1 MNNPILKRELLILV
15 AGALSLA
22 QGFGAGVMNKTL
34 RVEHGRPLVV
44 VSQNSVLLL
53 EFFKEEIKDALV
65 PHDDPNTRHCRARYR
80 YHVYEGAS
88 GAVTNGEGMVEE
100 IYQTVLITPT
110 GR

>member
-44 VSQNSVLLL
+44 VSQKSVLLL
-53 EFFKEEIKDALV
+53 EFFREPIGHCLV
-65 PHDDPNTRHCRARYR
+65 THNDPDIRHCRARYR
-80 YHVYEGAS
+80 YEVYDGAT

-100 IYQTVLITPT
+100 IYQTVLNTP
-110 GR
+110 